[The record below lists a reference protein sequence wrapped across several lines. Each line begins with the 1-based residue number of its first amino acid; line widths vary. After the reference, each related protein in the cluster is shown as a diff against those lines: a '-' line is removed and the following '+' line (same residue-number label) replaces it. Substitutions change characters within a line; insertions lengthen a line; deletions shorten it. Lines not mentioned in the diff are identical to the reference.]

1 MQKKAPDRL
10 KTLCSKSKC
19 VSRIGAAGE
28 ESGGA
33 ASGGSPAGRWILIQD
48 YDGSIDP
55 ADRNTPTLFAKRDSA
70 YIRIG
75 SRNVPAKQLKIEG
88 SSISFLID
96 GRPFGSAGE
105 LAISAKVEPAPAD
118 APPGT
123 DKAER
128 LVGTSKEG
136 DAEPTP
142 FIMKRVPETPETDDI
157 AAIPEALPLPFG
169 PFGSIGM
176 PAQEDLLLTGATIWT
191 AAPTGPLKIDNGVIL
206 IGGGQIRFVGSK
218 ADWDRAGPR
227 SSAAWRT
234 LDVTGKHI
242 TPGLIDCH
250 SHTGISRGVNESGQ
264 AVTSEVR
271 IQDVTNPD
279 AINWYRELAGGLTA
293 VNNLHGSAN
302 PIGGQSQTNKIR
314 WGCDHPDDMHVE
326 GAKPGIKFAL
336 GENVKQSNSG
346 ERARTRYPQSRMG
359 VETLI
364 VDRFTAAKEYARDRA
379 SLGDLIRRDLE
390 LEALAEILEG
400 KRLIHC
406 HSYRQDEILM
416 LCRVAKD
423 FGFKLG
429 TFQHN
434 LEGYKVANDVRD
446 QSVGASLFSDW
457 WAYKVEVQDAIPYA
471 GPIMHDVGV
480 NVSYN
485 SDSDELARRMN
496 VEAGKVVK
504 YSRGTIPAEEALKF
518 ITLNPAIQLGIDH
531 RTGTIESGKDADLAI
546 WSGPPLSSLSRCEAT
561 YVDGR
566 CLFSLEQ
573 DQQRRLWVH
582 EERARLIQKILA
594 QESRGGGGGGGES
607 AGGGRR
613 GPGEE
618 QELREDAAWN
628 SALRQAAD
636 ADRSGSRRSFLAS
649 SLDNAAALR
658 RERYLDMLR
667 RNIDPRF
674 SRSGDCGC
682 DEEELKW

>member
-1 MQKKAPDRL
+1 
-10 KTLCSKSKC
+10 
-19 VSRIGAAGE
+19 
-28 ESGGA
+28 
-33 ASGGSPAGRWILIQD
+33 
-48 YDGSIDP
+48 
-55 ADRNTPTLFAKRDSA
+55 
-70 YIRIG
+70 
-75 SRNVPAKQLKIEG
+75 
-88 SSISFLID
+88 
-96 GRPFGSAGE
+96 
-105 LAISAKVEPAPAD
+105 
-118 APPGT
+118 
-123 DKAER
+123 
-128 LVGTSKEG
+128 
-136 DAEPTP
+136 
-142 FIMKRVPETPETDDI
+142 
-157 AAIPEALPLPFG
+157 
-169 PFGSIGM
+169 
-176 PAQEDLLLTGATIWT
+176 
-191 AAPTGPLKIDNGVIL
+191 
-206 IGGGQIRFVGSK
+206 
-218 ADWDRAGPR
+218 
-227 SSAAWRT
+227 
-234 LDVTGKHI
+234 
-242 TPGLIDCH
+242 
-250 SHTGISRGVNESGQ
+250 
-264 AVTSEVR
+264 
-271 IQDVTNPD
+271 
-279 AINWYRELAGGLTA
+279 
-293 VNNLHGSAN
+293 
-302 PIGGQSQTNKIR
+302 
-314 WGCDHPDDMHVE
+314 
-326 GAKPGIKFAL
+326 
-336 GENVKQSNSG
+336 
-346 ERARTRYPQSRMG
+346 MG

-379 SLGDLIRRDLE
+379 SLGELVRRDLE